1 MHFVQPSEGEWFYLR
16 QLLLNVP
23 GATSF
28 EDLKTTHDPE
38 VVHDTFKAACLARGL
53 LQDDSEWSSCMMEAA
68 LFSTGKQLRNLFIN
82 ILLFNEVMNPLD
94 LWNTYKDDM
103 SQDFFYQAS
112 IVNIDQV
119 LDDEIL
125 NLTLTAISLDLMTH
139 GKTLQDYG
147 LPTPTPILPGHGYIL
162 IDQERAKYDASAQA
176 QL

>member
-38 VVHDTFKAACLARGL
+38 EVHDTFKDACLARRL
-53 LQDDSEWSSCMMEAA
+53 LHDNSEWSSCMMEAA

-82 ILLFNEVMNPLD
+82 ILLFNEVNNPLD
-94 LWNTYKDDM
+94 LWNTYKYDM
-103 SQDFFYQAS
+103 SEDFFYRT
-112 IVNIDQV
+112 IVINMDQV

-125 NLTLTAISLDLMTH
+125 NLTLTAISLDLT
-139 GKTLQDYG
+139 
-147 LPTPTPILPGHGYIL
+147 
-162 IDQERAKYDASAQA
+162 A
-176 QL
+176 